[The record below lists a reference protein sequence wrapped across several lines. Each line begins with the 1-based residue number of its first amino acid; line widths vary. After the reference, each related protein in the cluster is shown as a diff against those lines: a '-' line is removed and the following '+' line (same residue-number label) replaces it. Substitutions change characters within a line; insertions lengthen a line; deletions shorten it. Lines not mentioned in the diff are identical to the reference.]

1 MIAHLNGTPTATGD
15 RWIVL
20 EVNDIGYRVHMP
32 EPEVCELSH
41 APGKVK
47 IHTYMAVREDAIT
60 LYGFLHESESELF
73 TVLIG
78 VSGIG
83 PQIALNILSQISLED
98 FVLAILSGD
107 EKSLVRISGIGQKGA
122 QRLILELRD
131 KMKKVQGSMTQPL
144 SGKTGSN
151 YPGRGKCPL
160 FPLALPRLPR
170 DEAVKVAARGL
181 TSALYRMSS
190 RPRSSILRRPNEGE
204 RTGHLPGTVR
214 M

>member
-60 LYGFLHESESELF
+60 LYGFLHESELELF

-144 SGKTGSN
+144 SGKQDQTIRDAAS
-151 YPGRGKCPL
+151 
-160 FPLALPRLPR
+160 ALISLGFAETASY
-170 DEAVKVAARGL
+170 EAVKVAARGL
-181 TSALYRMSS
+181 TSASVQDVIKAALKH
-190 RPRSSILRRPNEGE
+190 LKEAERR
-204 RTGHLPGTVR
+204 
-214 M
+214 